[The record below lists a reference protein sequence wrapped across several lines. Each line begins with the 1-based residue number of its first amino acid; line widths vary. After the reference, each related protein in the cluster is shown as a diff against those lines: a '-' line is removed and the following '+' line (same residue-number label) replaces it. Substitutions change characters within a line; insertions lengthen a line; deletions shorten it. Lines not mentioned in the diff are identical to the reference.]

1 MCNSDL
7 VVLCQDPKTTIMQ
20 LKNHVHRMQQQL
32 DDEKKRHEK
41 QREEDRHSCVAA
53 HRHALIGFH

>member
-1 MCNSDL
+1 MCSSVL
-7 VVLCQDPKTTIMQ
+7 VALRQDPKTTIMQ

-53 HRHALIGFH
+53 HRP